1 MVPNPQT
8 KRGWKGRHG
17 VILRSYVRSLKLD
30 KLKLGGA
37 FSIGVFKR
45 EHLQT
50 NTCSYNHIYIYHFIY
65 IYILHVSIRSYM
77 YILQLYMLY
86 WFTMYFCS
94 NDHQN
99 PMIWWISS
107 HIHSAVVTR
116 WFHDCS
122 SNVQY
127 LCSVGFP
134 AMVTRG
140 YKKPLKNARDLR
152 MATHPR
158 KDSEWQL
165 LLDAGGNDAFQ
176 VGRAALK
183 GQTMTARSVRFTIE
197 TCPVWCIE

>member
-50 NTCSYNHIYIYHFIY
+50 NTCSYNHIYISLY

-86 WFTMYFCS
+86 WFTMYFCR

-127 LCSVGFP
+127 LCSVGFSSH
-134 AMVTRG
+134 G
-140 YKKPLKNARDLR
+140 YQRIQKTIEKRARSADGNTSEERQR
-152 MATHPR
+152 MAVASGCWGQWRFP
-158 KDSEWQL
+158 
-165 LLDAGGNDAFQ
+165 GGT
-176 VGRAALK
+176 GPL
-183 GQTMTARSVRFTIE
+183 
-197 TCPVWCIE
+197 